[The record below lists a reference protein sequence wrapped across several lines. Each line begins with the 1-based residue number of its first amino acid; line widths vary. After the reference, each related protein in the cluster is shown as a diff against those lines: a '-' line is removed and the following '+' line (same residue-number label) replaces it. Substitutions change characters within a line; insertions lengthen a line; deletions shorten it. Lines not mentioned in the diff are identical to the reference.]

1 MNDAT
6 SKPDRP
12 AAPRRPALSPRDV
25 LFVLFR
31 HKRLALLAGLTVFT
45 AALVAAV
52 LLPPEFRSEAKLYVK
67 FGRESAAVD
76 PAASIG
82 KTVTPIQ
89 DRDSELNSELQVLLS
104 RELAEAVARRVGT
117 DRLLDDVPD
126 GDALAVA
133 TAADDLLDDVT
144 AEVPSDTLNL
154 LISYAASD
162 PALARDV
169 VAAYVDEYLVL
180 RQRLFRN
187 PGSEDFFA
195 AQHERAVRELA
206 HIRGDLRDLKDR
218 EGVAD
223 LTTQRTNLLGRIGD
237 LERQADAAR
246 AARAAAVATADQLAG
261 RLASMPENVVS
272 SRTTGSPNSSIEQ
285 LRGRLSELR
294 IEERDVASR
303 YVDDSPTVRSLRRQ
317 IEEAEDLLAKAEAAQ
332 GQETVSANPVRENMA
347 VRLEAER
354 SAVAAQEAKLA
365 RLEADL
371 TDVRGGLARL
381 IDLQVEVDELE
392 RRGAVA
398 AKNAELYQ
406 QTYEE
411 ARIAAELEAG
421 EISNIR
427 TLSPA
432 NLPVEPTGPN
442 RKLLALAGLLLGLI
456 AAGGTAFAA
465 EALDHTVKRPEDTG
479 ELAATAP
486 CVSVPRL
493 RSGAAVARGPGE
505 LFDEFAHT
513 VRVLFG
519 TAGEAGGRVARDT
532 GRRTY
537 GLARGVLHAAVGTVR
552 GFLWLVGAVVLG
564 VGGLLTRPFRRDQRA
579 AADVLRARVATPDGA
594 ALSLHDGPLV
604 AEYEEIQD
612 EDVGEH
618 DRPEPTAAAPRS
630 LWRSLRLLAYG
641 VRRDLHA
648 PWRRRD
654 DRPNLQLSD
663 RRHRTAAGEA
673 FRRASR
679 GILEQLLIET
689 DRMSGGDRLPP
700 TIAVVGARP
709 GGGATTV
716 AAHLAAVLAD
726 RVTENEEVRGGEIG
740 DRRPVLLMSV
750 VEGGR
755 GGVRIETDGDDL
767 ERLAGV
773 APTPV
778 AGLDRL
784 ELRTLRTQAVRRAVA
799 VARRQ
804 WRHVVLDLPPVF
816 ADLGREGGEGVREEA
831 GPRLAA
837 LCEGTTVVLEAET
850 LRREAAETAVE
861 RLHRAGA
868 NVSLLVLN
876 KRQYPVPQ
884 WIYKRA

>member
-1 MNDAT
+1 MTPAAT
-6 SKPDRP
+6 PKPDRP
-12 AAPRRPALSPRDV
+12 LPKRTALSPRDV

-31 HKRLALLAGLTVFT
+31 HKRLAALAGLAVFT

-117 DRLLDDVPD
+117 GRLLDDVPD
-126 GDALAVA
+126 DESLAVA
-133 TAADDLLDDVT
+133 TAADDLLGDVT
-144 AEVPSDTLNL
+144 AEVPPDTLNL

-169 VAAYVDEYLVL
+169 VAAYVEEYLVL

-246 AARAAAVATADQLAG
+246 AARAAAVATADQLAD

-285 LRGRLSELR
+285 LRNRLAELR

-303 YVDDSPTVRSLRRQ
+303 YVEDSPTVRSLRRQ
-317 IEEAEDLLAKAEAAQ
+317 IEEAEGLLAKSEAAQ
-332 GQETVSANPVRENMA
+332 GQETVSANPVRESMA

-371 TDVRGGLARL
+371 ADVRGGLARL

-442 RKLLALAGLLLGLI
+442 RKLLAFAGLLLGLI

-505 LFDEFAHT
+505 LFDELAHT

-564 VGGLLTRPFRRDQRA
+564 VASLAARPFRGRPSPA
-579 AADVLRARVATPDGA
+579 AARPRILADA
-594 ALSLHDGPLV
+594 AGVIALHDGPLV
-604 AEYEEIQD
+604 AEYDEIQD
-612 EDVGEH
+612 EDAGEH
-618 DRPEPTAAAPRS
+618 AGPEPTAAPPRS
-630 LWRSLRLLAYG
+630 LGRSLRLLAYG
-641 VRRDLHA
+641 VRRDLRA

-663 RRHRTAAGEA
+663 RRHRTAAAEA

-709 GGGATTV
+709 AGGASTV
-716 AAHLAAVLAD
+716 AAHLAAVLAE
-726 RVTENEEVRGGEIG
+726 RVTENEEVRGGDIG

-755 GGVRIETDGDDL
+755 GGVRIETDGDDV
-767 ERLAGV
+767 EQLAGV
-773 APTPV
+773 SPTPV

-784 ELRTLRTQAVRRAVA
+784 ELRTLRTQAVRRAVTI
-799 VARRQ
+799 ARRQ

-837 LCEGTTVVLEAET
+837 LCEGTVVVLEAET

-861 RLHRAGA
+861 RLRRAGA
-868 NVSLLVLN
+868 AVSLLVLN